1 MSIQQL
7 NQLTKLA
14 DTEGKRTP
22 DIARLHPDDTIDSIT
37 VKLSEDHHS

>member
-7 NQLTKLA
+7 NQFTN
-14 DTEGKRTP
+14 TEGKRTP

-37 VKLSEDHHS
+37 VKLTEDHHI